1 MLAYPDWKNSG
12 FGIYL
17 HWPYCES
24 KCPYCDFNSYVE
36 KNVNWYEWELSF
48 LSQLGFYYQE
58 TGDRKVN
65 SIFFGGG
72 TPSLMNPKLVSN
84 IINHISNLWGFE
96 DTVEIT
102 LEANPSSVESRRFA
116 EFKAAGVNRVSIGVQ
131 ALNNIDLK
139 KLGRLHSVQDA
150 LNAIEIG
157 KDTFDR
163 VSFDLIYARQDQKL
177 QDWELELKKALTL
190 EPDHLSLYQ
199 LTIEPNTTFGNL
211 KEKGKLSGLPD
222 ENLGGDLYHLTNN
235 LCYKFGL
242 NPYEVSNYSRK
253 NHESIHNKI
262 YWNYGD
268 YLGVGP
274 GAHGRITTQKGRF
287 ATQNYYSP
295 IKWQKNALNNSG
307 ESIRTLINGK
317 DQADEMAMMGL
328 RLNSGFSKERYFRLS
343 GKKLNEKTLT
353 FLISDNLITVEN
365 NFIKAT
371 AQGRVVL
378 NSLILNI
385 LSD

>member
-58 TGDRKVN
+58 TGDRRVN

-131 ALNNIDLK
+131 ALNNKDLK
-139 KLGRLHSVQDA
+139 KLGRLHSVHDA

-295 IKWQKNALNNSG
+295 IKWQKNALNNAG

>member
-58 TGDRKVN
+58 TGDRRVN

-242 NPYEVSNYSRK
+242 IPYEVSNYSRK

-295 IKWQKNALNNSG
+295 IKWQKNALNNAG

>member
-58 TGDRKVN
+58 TGDRRVN

-116 EFKAAGVNRVSIGVQ
+116 EFKAAGVNRISIGVQ

-295 IKWQKNALNNSG
+295 IKWQKNALNNAG

-371 AQGRVVL
+371 TQGRVVL

>member
-58 TGDRKVN
+58 TGDRRVN

-295 IKWQKNALNNSG
+295 IKWQKNALNNAG

-371 AQGRVVL
+371 DQGRVVL

>member
-58 TGDRKVN
+58 TGDRRVN

-222 ENLGGDLYHLTNN
+222 ESLGGDLYHLTNN

-295 IKWQKNALNNSG
+295 IKWQKNALNNAG

-353 FLISDNLITVEN
+353 FLISDNLITDEN
-365 NFIKAT
+365 NCIKAT

>member
-58 TGDRKVN
+58 TGDRRVN

-287 ATQNYYSP
+287 ATQNHYSP
-295 IKWQKNALNNSG
+295 IKWQKNALNNAG

>member
-58 TGDRKVN
+58 TGDRRVN

-274 GAHGRITTQKGRF
+274 GAHGRITNQKGRF

-295 IKWQKNALNNSG
+295 IKWQKNALNNAG

-365 NFIKAT
+365 NYIKAT

>member
-58 TGDRKVN
+58 TGDRRVN

-295 IKWQKNALNNSG
+295 IKWQKNALNNAG

-343 GKKLNEKTLT
+343 GKKLNEKNLT

>member
-58 TGDRKVN
+58 TGDRRVN

-199 LTIEPNTTFGNL
+199 LTIEPNTTIGNL

-295 IKWQKNALNNSG
+295 IKWQKNALNNAG

>member
-1 MLAYPDWKNSG
+1 MLAYSDWKNSG

-58 TGDRKVN
+58 TGDRRVN

-295 IKWQKNALNNSG
+295 IKWQKNALNNAG

>member
-58 TGDRKVN
+58 TGDRRVN

-102 LEANPSSVESRRFA
+102 LEANPSSVESRKFA
-116 EFKAAGVNRVSIGVQ
+116 EFKEAGVNRVSIGVQ
-131 ALNNIDLK
+131 ALNNKDLK
-139 KLGRLHSVQDA
+139 KLGRLHSVHDA

-287 ATQNYYSP
+287 ATQNFYNP
-295 IKWQKNALNNSG
+295 IKWQKSALNNAG

>member
-58 TGDRKVN
+58 TGDRRVN

-295 IKWQKNALNNSG
+295 IKWQKNALNNAG

>member
-58 TGDRKVN
+58 TGDRRVN

-131 ALNNIDLK
+131 ALNNKDLK

-199 LTIEPNTTFGNL
+199 LTIEPNTTFGSL

-295 IKWQKNALNNSG
+295 IKWQKNALNNAG

>member
-58 TGDRKVN
+58 TGDRRVN

-295 IKWQKNALNNSG
+295 IKWQKNALNNAG

-371 AQGRVVL
+371 TQGRVVL

>member
-58 TGDRKVN
+58 TGDRRVN

-102 LEANPSSVESRRFA
+102 LEANPSSVESSRFT

-295 IKWQKNALNNSG
+295 IKWQKNALNNAG

-371 AQGRVVL
+371 AQGRAVL

>member
-58 TGDRKVN
+58 TGDRRVN

-102 LEANPSSVESRRFA
+102 LEANPSSVESRRFT
-116 EFKAAGVNRVSIGVQ
+116 EFKAAGINRVSIGVQ

-295 IKWQKNALNNSG
+295 IKWQKNALNNAG

>member
-96 DTVEIT
+96 DTIEIT

-295 IKWQKNALNNSG
+295 IKWQKNALNNAG

>member
-58 TGDRKVN
+58 TGDRRVN

-102 LEANPSSVESRRFA
+102 LEANPSSVESSRFA

-199 LTIEPNTTFGNL
+199 LTIEPNTTFGSL

-295 IKWQKNALNNSG
+295 IKWQKNALNNAG

>member
-1 MLAYPDWKNSG
+1 MLAYSDWKNSG

-58 TGDRKVN
+58 TGDRRVN

-131 ALNNIDLK
+131 ALNNKDLK

-295 IKWQKNALNNSG
+295 IKWQKNALNNAG

>member
-295 IKWQKNALNNSG
+295 IKWQKNALNNAG

-371 AQGRVVL
+371 TQGRVVL

>member
-58 TGDRKVN
+58 TGDRRVN

-287 ATQNYYSP
+287 ATLNYYSP
-295 IKWQKNALNNSG
+295 IKWQKNALNNTG
-307 ESIRTLINGK
+307 ESVRTLINGK

>member
-1 MLAYPDWKNSG
+1 MLAYSDWKNSG

-58 TGDRKVN
+58 TGDRRVN

-102 LEANPSSVESRRFA
+102 LEANPSSVESRRFT

-131 ALNNIDLK
+131 ALNNKDLK

-199 LTIEPNTTFGNL
+199 LTIEPNTTFGSL

-295 IKWQKNALNNSG
+295 IKWQKNALNNAG

>member
-48 LSQLGFYYQE
+48 LTQLGFYYQE
-58 TGDRKVN
+58 TGDRRVN

-295 IKWQKNALNNSG
+295 IKWQKNALNNAG

>member
-58 TGDRKVN
+58 TGDRRVN

-295 IKWQKNALNNSG
+295 IKWQKNALNNAG

-385 LSD
+385 LSG

>member
-58 TGDRKVN
+58 TGDRRVN

-84 IINHISNLWGFE
+84 IINHISNLWGYE

-287 ATQNYYSP
+287 ATLNYYSP
-295 IKWQKNALNNSG
+295 IKWQKNALNNTG
-307 ESIRTLINGK
+307 ESVRTLINGK

>member
-253 NHESIHNKI
+253 NHESVHNKI

-295 IKWQKNALNNSG
+295 IKWQKNALNNAG

>member
-295 IKWQKNALNNSG
+295 IKWQKNALNNAG

-328 RLNSGFSKERYFRLS
+328 RLDSGFSKERYFRLS

>member
-48 LSQLGFYYQE
+48 LTQLGFYYQE
-58 TGDRKVN
+58 TGDRRVN

-84 IINHISNLWGFE
+84 IINHISSLWGFE

-295 IKWQKNALNNSG
+295 IKWQKNALNNAG

>member
-1 MLAYPDWKNSG
+1 MLAYPDWRNSG

-36 KNVNWYEWELSF
+36 KNVDWHEWEKSF

-58 TGDRKVN
+58 TANRRVT
-65 SIFFGGG
+65 SVFFGGG
-72 TPSLMNPKLVSN
+72 TPSLMKPKLVSN
-84 IINHISNLWGFE
+84 IIDQISKLWGFE
-96 DTVEIT
+96 DAVEIT
-102 LEANPSSVESRRFA
+102 LEANPSSVEFRKFA
-116 EFKAAGVNRVSIGVQ
+116 EFKAAGINRVSIGVQ
-131 ALNNIDLK
+131 ALNNKDLK
-139 KLGRLHSVQDA
+139 KLGRLHSVNDA
-150 LNAIEIG
+150 LNAIMIG
-157 KDTFDR
+157 KNTFDK

-177 QDWELELKKALTL
+177 PDWELELKKALSL
-190 EPDHLSLYQ
+190 DPDHISLYQ
-199 LTIEPNTTFGNL
+199 LTIEPNTPFGNL
-211 KEKGKLSGLPD
+211 WEKGKLSGLTD

-235 LCYKFGL
+235 LCHNAGL
-242 NPYEVSNYSRK
+242 SPYEISNYSRK
-253 NHESIHNKI
+253 NHESVHNKI

-274 GAHGRITTQKGRF
+274 GAHGRLTTQSGRF

-295 IKWQKNALNNSG
+295 IKWQKNAQNNTG
-307 ESIRTLINGK
+307 ESVRTFINEK

-328 RLNSGFSKERYFRLS
+328 RLSSGFSIDRYFHLS
-343 GKKLNEKTLT
+343 GKKLNEKTLDY
-353 FLISDNLITVEN
+353 LINDNLITVEN
-365 NFIKAT
+365 NFLKAT
-371 AQGRVVL
+371 DQGKVVL

>member
-58 TGDRKVN
+58 TGDRRVN

-295 IKWQKNALNNSG
+295 IKWQKNALNNAG

-328 RLNSGFSKERYFRLS
+328 RLDSGFSKERYFRLS

>member
-58 TGDRKVN
+58 TGDRRVN

-131 ALNNIDLK
+131 ALNNKDLK

-199 LTIEPNTTFGNL
+199 LTIEPNTTFGSL

-295 IKWQKNALNNSG
+295 IKWQKNALNNAG

-385 LSD
+385 LSN

>member
-58 TGDRKVN
+58 TGDRRVN

-131 ALNNIDLK
+131 ALNNKDLK
-139 KLGRLHSVQDA
+139 KLGRLHSVHDA

-211 KEKGKLSGLPD
+211 REKGNLSGLPD
-222 ENLGGDLYHLTNN
+222 ENLGADLYHLTNN

-295 IKWQKNALNNSG
+295 IKWQKNALNNAG

-378 NSLILNI
+378 NRLILNI

>member
-58 TGDRKVN
+58 TGDRRVN

-274 GAHGRITTQKGRF
+274 GAHGRITNQKGRF

-295 IKWQKNALNNSG
+295 IKWQKNALNNAG

>member
-58 TGDRKVN
+58 TGDRRVN

-295 IKWQKNALNNSG
+295 IKWQKNALNNAG

-371 AQGRVVL
+371 DQGRVVL

-385 LSD
+385 LSG

>member
-131 ALNNIDLK
+131 ALNNVDLK

-295 IKWQKNALNNSG
+295 IKWQKNALNNAG

-371 AQGRVVL
+371 DQGRVVL

-385 LSD
+385 LSG

>member
-131 ALNNIDLK
+131 ALNNKDLK

-295 IKWQKNALNNSG
+295 IKWQKNALNNAG

-371 AQGRVVL
+371 TQGRVVL

>member
-58 TGDRKVN
+58 TGDRRVN

-295 IKWQKNALNNSG
+295 IKWQKNALNNAG

-378 NSLILNI
+378 NSMILNI

>member
-58 TGDRKVN
+58 TGDRRVN

-116 EFKAAGVNRVSIGVQ
+116 EFKAAGINRVSIGVQ

-295 IKWQKNALNNSG
+295 IKWQKNALNNAG

-365 NFIKAT
+365 NFVKAT
-371 AQGRVVL
+371 DQGRVVL

>member
-58 TGDRKVN
+58 TGDRRVN

-116 EFKAAGVNRVSIGVQ
+116 EFKAAGINRVSIGVQ

-295 IKWQKNALNNSG
+295 IKWQKNALNNAG